1 MRISIN
7 ANRGFYFAFIAILMV
22 SILLFPITH
31 SGDGWGYAA
40 DTLEFEGDFKSMLS
54 PHHLLYMPWCS
65 LWLPL
70 IKFLH
75 IDPIAGFT
83 VLNLG
88 LCVLTL
94 EVLRT
99 WLLKLNTTQSNAQW
113 LIWLLLGSFGILRF
127 AIDNE
132 TYIAP
137 LFLAIFGSYLIE
149 NKLQRVASAGWV
161 SLAFAVLFHQSYI
174 FWFIAFA
181 LAAMKKGK
189 WVAPI
194 LSGGLILFA
203 YMLAAYASNESI
215 FNFILH
221 DVNQGLVETRIGLYN
236 FLFTAVNLVRTIFQI
251 HGFILFLIVAWPLLS
266 IIGLVGLLLLAISSL
281 AFVWRYISNRK
292 KQTTTIRIFSGTLS
306 WVFYLH
312 LGFAFYSVG
321 NAEFMTMLLPV
332 ATLLMAKA
340 RLFSFDDKT
349 TKPLMGMAIGTWV
362 YHMVFVL
369 IPMFLGS
376 NSDVE
381 RIAEILNKKIPSNNT
396 QKIVLISNDAK
407 AIENAWEYQARM
419 NGNEP
424 PKNIIFNL
432 GSSEKDIQEIKI
444 LSKDSQVQILT
455 HNIYIVSPIHSRAS
469 AMRNPI
475 TLHWIESQQW
485 DPWQTTYIESPR
497 REISLERLRK

>member
-40 DTLEFEGDFKSMLS
+40 DTLEFEGNFKSMLS

-70 IKFLH
+70 FRLIH
-75 IDPIAGFT
+75 INPIAGFT
-83 VLNLG
+83 FLNLG

-94 EVLRT
+94 EVLRA
-99 WLLKLNTTQSNAQW
+99 WLLKLNTTQSNSQW

-137 LFLAIFGSYLIE
+137 LFLAILGSYLIE
-149 NKLQRVASAGWV
+149 SKPQRHASVGWV

-174 FWFIAFA
+174 FWFIAYA
-181 LAAMKKGK
+181 VMAMKKGK
-189 WVAPI
+189 WIAPI
-194 LSGGLILFA
+194 LSGGFILFV
-203 YMLAAYASNESI
+203 YLLAASASNESI
-215 FNFILH
+215 FNFIIH
-221 DVNQGLVETRIGLYN
+221 DVNQGLVDTQIGPLN
-236 FLFTAVNLVRTIFQI
+236 FLFTAVNLVRTVFQI

-266 IIGLVGLLLLAISSL
+266 IIGLVGLLLLAFSSVC
-281 AFVWRYISNRK
+281 FVWRYISKRK
-292 KQTTTIRIFSGTLS
+292 KQTTRIRIFTGALA
-306 WVFYLH
+306 WVFFLH

-321 NAEFMTMLLPV
+321 NAEFMVMLLPV

-340 RLFSFDDKT
+340 GLFSFDDKT
-349 TKPLMGMAIGTWV
+349 TKPLMGMAIGTWA

-381 RIAEILNKKIPSNNT
+381 RFAEILNKQISNNNT

-407 AIENAWEYQARM
+407 AIENALEYQARM

-432 GSSEKDIQEIKI
+432 GSSENDIQEIKN
-444 LSKDSQVQILT
+444 LSKDSEVQILT
-455 HNIYIVSPIHSRAS
+455 HNTYILSPMHSRAT
-469 AMRNPI
+469 ATQNPI
-475 TLHWIESQQW
+475 ALNWIESQQW

-497 REISLERLRK
+497 REISLQQLRK